1 MWQRNQLK
9 QTIISTG
16 CIGAMFGALPVL
28 GLMVFR
34 SDYTH
39 ATAPSRTFIYQAVD
53 LSLLFFGCVL
63 FCIVVF
69 GLLPMSLQY
78 GFIWLVRRWTG
89 RD

>member
-1 MWQRNQLK
+1 MWQRSQLK

-16 CIGAMFGALPVL
+16 CIGAMFGALPLL
-28 GLMVFR
+28 GLIVFR
-34 SDYTH
+34 SAHIH
-39 ATAPSRTFIYQAVD
+39 AMPPFQPLIYQAID
-53 LSLLFFGCVL
+53 LVLMFFGCVL

-78 GFIWLVRRWTG
+78 GFVWLVRRWTG